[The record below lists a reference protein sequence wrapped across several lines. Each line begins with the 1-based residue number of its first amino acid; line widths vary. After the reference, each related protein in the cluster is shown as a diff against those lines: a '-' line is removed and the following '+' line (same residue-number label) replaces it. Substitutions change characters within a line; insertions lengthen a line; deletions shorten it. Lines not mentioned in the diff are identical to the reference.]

1 VKSDRLE
8 PKIEGLLLSLAK
20 TKTTTNKSNK
30 LEDKIKRALKDLNGQ
45 KKVESKY
52 FDQIT
57 SASVTTAGNIIN
69 ISDITRGSEVTQ
81 RVGNQVFLKYIDFSF
96 AYYLNT
102 NTDQAMIRAIILV
115 DTMGVNAPVVSDVL
129 DSGLVGSGYTNIAHY
144 NWDLRK
150 RFIIKKDMTV
160 NLCKN
165 SEVFSRVVKF
175 RVPLNIASYNIGAST
190 TYKNQVYILFI
201 GTESNTLNLSTFQFT
216 SRLVFTD
223 Q

>member
-1 VKSDRLE
+1 MW
-8 PKIEGLLLSLAK
+8 GLRNSLAK
-20 TKTTTNKSNK
+20 TKATTKNHNK
-30 LEDKIKRALKDLNGQ
+30 LEDKIKRALRTLNSQ
-45 KKVESKY
+45 KRVEHKY

-69 ISDITRGSEVTQ
+69 ISDITRGVEVTQ
-81 RVGNQVFLKYIDFSF
+81 RVGNQVLLKYIDLRL

-102 NTDQAMIRAIILV
+102 NTDQSMVRVILLI

-129 DSGLVGSGYTNIAHY
+129 DSGLVGSGYTNIAPY

-150 RFIIKKDMTV
+150 RFIIKKDLTL

-165 SEVFSRVVKF
+165 SETFSRVLSM
-175 RVPLNIASYNIGAST
+175 RVPLNVTSYNIGAST

-201 GTESNTLNLSTFQFT
+201 GTESNTLNLSTFQYH

-223 Q
+223 E

>member
-1 VKSDRLE
+1 ME
-8 PKIEGLLLSLAK
+8 EKI
-20 TKTTTNKSNK
+20 
-30 LEDKIKRALKDLNGQ
+30 RQALKTL
-45 KKVESKY
+45 KKQGPPESKY

-57 SASVTTAGNIIN
+57 SASATTAGNIIN
-69 ISDITRGSEVTQ
+69 ISDVTRGAEVTQ
-81 RVGNQVFLKYIDFSF
+81 RVGNEIYLQHIDFACAF
-96 AYYLNT
+96 YLNA
-102 NTDQAMIRAIILV
+102 NTDQAMIRVIVLV

-129 DSGLVGSGYTNIAHY
+129 DSGLVGSGYTNIAPY

-150 RFIIKKDMTV
+150 RFIIKKDMSV

-165 SEVFSRVVKF
+165 SETFSRIVRF
-175 RVPLNIASYNIGAST
+175 RVPLNLRSYNIGAST

-201 GTESNTLNLSTFQFT
+201 GTESNTLNLSTFQYH